1 MDVASILKTKGN
13 AVATVTRDSSL
24 QEVAGLLAS
33 RRIGAIVITSAEGA
47 VEGIVSE
54 RDIVKAIA
62 NRGGACLAEAVANI
76 MTKDVTTT
84 EPRESIDHVM
94 SLMTAGRFRHVP
106 VVENGRLVGIVSIG
120 DAVKHHMAE
129 VELEASQLKNYVLA
143 G

>member
-1 MDVASILKTKGN
+1 MDVASILRTKGN
-13 AVATVTRDSSL
+13 AVATVQRDASL
-24 QEVAGLLAS
+24 QDVAGLLAS
-33 RRIGAIVITSAEGA
+33 KRIGAIVITSADGV
-47 VEGIVSE
+47 VEGIISE

-62 NRGGACLAEAVANI
+62 NRGASCLPEAVVDI

-129 VELEASQLKNYVLA
+129 VELEANQLKNYVLA